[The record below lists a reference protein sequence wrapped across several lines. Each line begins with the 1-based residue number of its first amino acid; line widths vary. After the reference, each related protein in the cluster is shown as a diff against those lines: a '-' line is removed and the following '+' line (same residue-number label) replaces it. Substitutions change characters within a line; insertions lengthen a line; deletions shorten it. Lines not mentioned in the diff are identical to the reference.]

1 MSDFRTTN
9 FGIIFWNAK
18 WRFHLIF
25 CTCSKAHF
33 FLFVTI
39 HFHTDLPA
47 FVVVFEGESKC
58 TSPPKFVPICF
69 VNSNSI
75 VRECP
80 EKKILPTYAGRNAP
94 VEAITRRHVQYLKGD
109 LEVHYF
115 TISGAIGE
123 TSIMEKLSK

>member
-47 FVVVFEGESKC
+47 FVVVFE
-58 TSPPKFVPICF
+58 
-69 VNSNSI
+69 
-75 VRECP
+75 
-80 EKKILPTYAGRNAP
+80 AP